1 MLLVLLPAVLGLD
14 RYVMTDDSMDGSLG
28 RGSVAL
34 ARDVPPSDLRVGDVV
49 TFLPPGAT
57 QDDQRVTHRIVAIE
71 SGVATTQG
79 DDASRPDP
87 WSLPLTDATYARVW
101 VSVPWIGYPFVI
113 DGGWVLLAAGRRCRA
128 HPGRRGRALVAPEGG
143 RDRLG
148 RSCRWAE
155 RPDHRSERCAPAHHT
170 AAYHRDMPQ
179 RVLVVEDEEDIA
191 FPLVRTLER
200 EGYDVHWVDSGQKAL
215 DDVAAHHA
223 DVVILDLGLP
233 DMDGLEVCRK
243 ARDNGYDGAIMIVT
257 ARAGELDRVVGLDY
271 GADDYMA
278 KPFGLAELQARVR
291 ALLRR
296 TTAAAAAAADGVDGG
311 LRIDVAA
318 RRVFSGD
325 DEVPLTGK
333 EFEVLNV
340 LVANKD
346 KVVSRTRLMA
356 DVWDENWYGSTKT
369 LDVTIGRLRQKLE
382 SVGVQEKV
390 VAVRGVGFRL
400 EGTPSD

>member
-1 MLLVLLPAVLGLD
+1 MA
-14 RYVMTDDSMDGSLG
+14 
-28 RGSVAL
+28 
-34 ARDVPPSDLRVGDVV
+34 
-49 TFLPPGAT
+49 
-57 QDDQRVTHRIVAIE
+57 
-71 SGVATTQG
+71 
-79 DDASRPDP
+79 
-87 WSLPLTDATYARVW
+87 
-101 VSVPWIGYPFVI
+101 
-113 DGGWVLLAAGRRCRA
+113 
-128 HPGRRGRALVAPEGG
+128 
-143 RDRLG
+143 
-148 RSCRWAE
+148 
-155 RPDHRSERCAPAHHT
+155 
-170 AAYHRDMPQ
+170 Q

-200 EGYDVHWVDSGQKAL
+200 EGYDVQWVDSGQKAL
-215 DDVAAHHA
+215 DTLASGPEL
-223 DVVILDLGLP
+223 VILDLGLP
-233 DMDGLEVCRK
+233 DIDGLEVCRR
-243 ARDNGYDGAIMIVT
+243 AREAGYHGAIMIVT

-271 GADDYMA
+271 GADDYLA

-296 TTAAAAAAADGVDGG
+296 PTAPAAAADSAAEGG

-400 EGTPSD
+400 EGSPSD